1 MHHSYFLFATL
12 FASVIALPSKN
23 TEVSAAGNVIKRDS
37 FCCAFQTGVPNPQCT
52 CGTPGG
58 NTATDCIASCG
69 VSVETLLST
78 NGTFTD

>member
-1 MHHSYFLFATL
+1 MHYSYLLFATL

-23 TEVSAAGNVIKRDS
+23 TEVSAAENIVKRDS

-69 VSVETLLST
+69 VSEEALFST
-78 NGTFTD
+78 NGTFAD